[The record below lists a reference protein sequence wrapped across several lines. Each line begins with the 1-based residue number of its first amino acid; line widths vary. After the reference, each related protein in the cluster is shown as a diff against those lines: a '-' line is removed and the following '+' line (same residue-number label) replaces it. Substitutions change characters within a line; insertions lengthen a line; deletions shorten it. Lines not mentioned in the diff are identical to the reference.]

1 MRSLGSLRYGDY
13 GLQTTTGRALSFV
26 CSTGLSCANIDRQDC
41 TTDSRL
47 REKRRRGKQHA
58 KIFLFSSQFTKM
70 QRSVLHV
77 ILSLEQEQ
85 ILPYLKEAISSGE
98 IGKQSLVTQVLFFSP
113 MNSYVKY

>member
-1 MRSLGSLRYGDY
+1 
-13 GLQTTTGRALSFV
+13 
-26 CSTGLSCANIDRQDC
+26 
-41 TTDSRL
+41 
-47 REKRRRGKQHA
+47 
-58 KIFLFSSQFTKM
+58 M

-98 IGKQSLVTQVLFFSP
+98 IGKQSVVTQVLFFSP

>member
-1 MRSLGSLRYGDY
+1 
-13 GLQTTTGRALSFV
+13 
-26 CSTGLSCANIDRQDC
+26 
-41 TTDSRL
+41 
-47 REKRRRGKQHA
+47 
-58 KIFLFSSQFTKM
+58 M

-98 IGKQSLVTQVLFFSP
+98 SGKQSLVTQVLFFSP

>member
-1 MRSLGSLRYGDY
+1 
-13 GLQTTTGRALSFV
+13 
-26 CSTGLSCANIDRQDC
+26 
-41 TTDSRL
+41 
-47 REKRRRGKQHA
+47 
-58 KIFLFSSQFTKM
+58 M

-98 IGKQSLVTQVLFFSP
+98 IGKQSLVTQVLFFCP